1 MNEIIQYV
9 KMWLGNNR
17 PDIKINDRD
26 VIATSVYEEI
36 KSQIENLEEGARL
49 IYIQEFLNLNYLKS
63 AYNLVK
69 DVFEEFFPEEYKD
82 YQRTPIFFEIN
93 EDILLK
99 CINSNA
105 ILNYNQVFDEEEFN
119 NNEIREKIIME
130 GFRELVS

>member
-1 MNEIIQYV
+1 MNQTIQYV
-9 KMWLGNNR
+9 KLWLGNNR
-17 PDIKINDRD
+17 PDIKINDRE

-99 CINSNA
+99 CLNSNI
-105 ILNYNQVFDEEEFN
+105 ILNYNQIFDEEEFN
-119 NNEIREKIIME
+119 NNEIREKIKICIKE
-130 GFRELVS
+130 VI